1 MKQSVG
7 LFRPAPENTIQGSPS
22 FLPQRKMK
30 LMARQLRHS
39 VARCAGWRPCAGLRQ
54 RKTSLFHS
62 FVTERMAVMVIEA
75 GISSRSANSHL
86 SCTTVHSLEDAMRLM
101 SGWRLEL
108 MQMSPG
114 RIEYS
119 LSALQVGPIQIFRE
133 KTDKMLLKRGLS
145 WSGSLVFSL
154 AVNAEGTGWLSGHEV
169 DPEISLIVDGQRL
182 PEILTPRALDLVYIA
197 VDRQWLASRV
207 ADRGYGQLAEQIR
220 SCSSIALWHDR
231 GARLDRL
238 FTCLFEDGPCVSAA
252 QAEVSPD
259 LSLVESLVLDHLVA
273 ALTSTHKVEPMR
285 ETSNKQLIDR
295 ARVLLM
301 ENTTEPPTVAEVAT
315 HLGISRR
322 HLQTCFNRS
331 VGLSATEFVRA
342 ERLNRV
348 RQALCDA
355 RREGRVVS
363 IGDVAAAWGFWHLSR
378 FAADYR
384 DMFGEL
390 PSETLRSSDKNTP
403 WRLNR
408 TSTSQNG

>member
-1 MKQSVG
+1 MLIDAG
-7 LFRPAPENTIQGSPS
+7 ILSPS
-22 FLPQRKMK
+22 
-30 LMARQLRHS
+30 A
-39 VARCAGWRPCAGLRQ
+39 
-54 RKTSLFHS
+54 
-62 FVTERMAVMVIEA
+62 
-75 GISSRSANSHL
+75 ISRIGG
-86 SCTTVHSLEDAMRLM
+86 TTVHSLDDAMRAM
-101 SGWRLEL
+101 RGWQLEI

-114 RIEYS
+114 RIDYS
-119 LSALQVGPIQIFRE
+119 LSMLQVGPIQIFRE

-145 WSGSLVFSL
+145 WPGSLVFSL

-169 DPEISLIVDGQRL
+169 DPQISLMVDGQRL

-197 VDRQWLASRV
+197 VDRQWLATRV
-207 ADRGYGQLAEQIR
+207 ADRGHGQLADRIR

-238 FTCLFEDGPCVSAA
+238 FTCLFEEGPCVAAA
-252 QAEVSPD
+252 QSEISPD
-259 LSLVESLVLDHLVA
+259 LSLAESLVLDHLIA
-273 ALTSTHKVEPMR
+273 ALTSPHKVESMR
-285 ETSNKQLIDR
+285 DTSNKQLIDR
-295 ARVLLM
+295 ARMLLM
-301 ENTTEPPTVAEVAT
+301 ENTSEPPTVAEVAT

-355 RREGRVVS
+355 RREGRLIS

-390 PSETLRSSDKNTP
+390 PSETLRIADKSLRGPVN
-403 WRLNR
+403 LLG
-408 TSTSQNG
+408 TSQNG